1 MSVSKVKDPKS
12 KIGSGRG
19 MSKGT
24 GEGQVLR
31 ERLAEALRANLLR
44 RKAQKRERAL
54 DSDNFESSRSKII
67 GIDS

>member
-1 MSVSKVKDPKS
+1 MSKVKDPKS
-12 KIGSGRG
+12 KTGSGRG
-19 MSKGT
+19 MSKGI
-24 GEGQVLR
+24 GEGHVLR

-54 DSDNFESSRSKII
+54 DPDDFESSRSKII

>member
-1 MSVSKVKDPKS
+1 MSVSNMKDPKS

-24 GEGQVLR
+24 GEGEVLR

-44 RKAQKRERAL
+44 RKAQKRERAQG
-54 DSDNFESSRSKII
+54 DTEFRFDHSQRGKN
-67 GIDS
+67 